1 MSTRKRYLFP
11 LSGTFPRAQGSQ
23 HNANIAISFVVNP
36 LDHYSTRMVFNVQDS
51 EFRRTVDPSELPY
64 KVVKLENVKVP
75 MKDGATLYAHIWIPQ
90 DALDGKIKVG
100 ALLEYLPYRKNDF
113 TAIRD
118 SIRHPYYA
126 GYGFALMRV
135 DMRGC
140 GDSDGILE
148 GEYLK
153 QEQDDNLEVF
163 DWIEKQ
169 NWSNGKVGQF
179 GKSWGGFNGLQVAA
193 RQHPAL
199 KTIITLCSTDDRYA
213 DDVHYRGGCLL
224 ASDMLWWASTMFA
237 YNARPQDPQV
247 REDWRENWFE
257 RLNTEPNVIEWVKH
271 QTRDEF
277 WKHGSV
283 CEDYSKVDI
292 PVLAVGGWRDGY
304 TNAVFRMA
312 ENLPNKESKG
322 IVGPWVHEYPEV
334 ATPYPGMGYNQL
346 AVLWFSKYLTSDV
359 GVLESITTN
368 LNIPPGFALDNLERV
383 SAFIQEPS
391 SVVDSYEY
399 REGVWVTQNA
409 EVAKTVEFHVDATT
423 KTLGAKVDGAEFV
436 EFSGAAEHGLFRG
449 TWCPFGQDGDFPTD
463 QKLEDSKCLTVDS
476 APLESDFSLLG
487 HPVFNATLS
496 SDSDLANLSVRLV
509 DINPESGEN
518 YLVSWGIANLSH
530 LNGDHTHP
538 VKLETDKKYEFAI
551 KLDAVGYK
559 FAKGHRIRLA
569 FSTTDWPS
577 SWPSSKTPTLKLFSG
592 SLLSL
597 PLVNEN
603 KKIVQDWPQPESL
616 EPCPREILREE
627 RRTKKVSYD
636 YIDRSWSIDDFS
648 DEGKRTIVHN
658 GAELGS
664 WNKNLWYIKE
674 NEPLLAFNQ
683 CDWELTVGRGDFQV
697 KLLTK
702 STMRADENNFILF
715 NELEAFEGDNKV
727 FEKKWENTIPR
738 EFV

>member
-1 MSTRKRYLFP
+1 
-11 LSGTFPRAQGSQ
+11 
-23 HNANIAISFVVNP
+23 
-36 LDHYSTRMVFNVQDS
+36 MVFNVQDS
-51 EFRRTVDPSELPY
+51 EYRRTVAPEELPY
-64 KVVKLENVKVP
+64 KVTKLENVP
-75 MKDGATLYAHIWIPQ
+75 IAMKDGAKLYAHIWIPEN
-90 DALDGKIKVG
+90 AISENLKVG
-100 ALLEYLPYRKNDF
+100 ALVEYLPYRKNDF

-126 GYGFALMRV
+126 GYGFALIRV

-169 NWSNGKVGQF
+169 SWSNGKIGQF

-199 KTIITLCSTDDRYA
+199 KTIITLMSTDDRYA

-237 YNARPQDPQV
+237 YNARPQDPLV

-271 QTRDEF
+271 QRRDDF

-304 TNAVFRMA
+304 TSAVFRMA
-312 ENLPNKESKG
+312 ENLPNPESKG
-322 IVGPWVHEYPEV
+322 MVGPWVHEYPEV

-346 AVLWFSKYLTSDV
+346 AVLWFSKYLTTEPEISAKIS
-359 GVLESITTN
+359 EN
-368 LNIPPGFALDNLERV
+368 LNIPENFKVDDLGRV
-383 SAFIQEPS
+383 NAFIQEPS
-391 SVVDSYEY
+391 SVAESYEF
-399 REGVWVTQNA
+399 RNGEWISQ
-409 EVAKTVEFHVDATT
+409 DAVSSD
-423 KTLGAKVDGAEFV
+423 KKVLYIDSKSQKLGEKIENDSFV

-463 QKLEDSKCLTVDS
+463 QKLEDLKCLTIDS
-476 APLESDFSLLG
+476 EPLESDFFVLG
-487 HPVFNATLS
+487 DPVIKAAVS
-496 SDSDLANLSVRLV
+496 SDSELANLTVRLV
-509 DINPESGEN
+509 DLNPDTEEN

-530 LNGDHTHP
+530 LNGDHTNP
-538 VKLETDKKYEFAI
+538 KLLETEKRYEFTF
-551 KLDAVGYK
+551 KLDSVGYK
-559 FAKGHRIRLA
+559 FASGHRIRLA

-577 SWPSSKTPTLKLFSG
+577 SWPSAKTPTLKLFSG
-592 SLLSL
+592 SSISF
-597 PLVNEN
+597 PLVNKN
-603 KKIVQDWPQPESL
+603 KKNIKEWPQPESL
-616 EPCPREILREE
+616 EPCTREILRAEK
-627 RRTKKVSYD
+627 RTKNVVYN
-636 YIDRSWSIDDFS
+636 YIDQSWTIDDFS
-648 DEGKRTIVHN
+648 DEGARSLVHN
-658 GAELGS
+658 GAEMGS
-664 WNKNLWYIKE
+664 WNKNKWYIKE

-702 STMRADENNFILF
+702 STMRADEKNFILF
-715 NELEAFEGDNKV
+715 NEIEAFEKDEKV
-727 FEKKWENTIPR
+727 FERKWETQIPR

>member
-1 MSTRKRYLFP
+1 
-11 LSGTFPRAQGSQ
+11 
-23 HNANIAISFVVNP
+23 
-36 LDHYSTRMVFNVQDS
+36 MVFNVQDS
-51 EFRRTVDPSELPY
+51 EYRRTVSPEQLPY
-64 KVVKLENVKVP
+64 KVTKLENVPIP
-75 MKDGATLYAHIWIPQ
+75 MKDGATLYAHIWIPEN
-90 DALDGKIKVG
+90 AISGNLKVG
-100 ALLEYLPYRKNDF
+100 SLVEYLPYRKNDF

-126 GYGFALMRV
+126 GYGFALIRV

-148 GEYLK
+148 GEYLE

-169 NWSNGKVGQF
+169 SWSNGKIGQF

-199 KTIITLCSTDDRYA
+199 KTIITLMSTDDRYA
-213 DDVHYRGGCLL
+213 DDVHYRGGCLM

-237 YNARPQDPQV
+237 YNARPQDPLI

-271 QTRDEF
+271 QRRDDF

-304 TNAVFRMA
+304 TSAVFRMA
-312 ENLPNKESKG
+312 ENLPNPESKG

-346 AVLWFSKYLTSDV
+346 AVLWFSKYLTS
-359 GVLESITTN
+359 EPEISAKISAN
-368 LNIPPGFALDNLERV
+368 LNIPENFKVDDLGRV
-383 SAFIQEPS
+383 NAFIQEPS
-391 SVVDSYEY
+391 SVAESYEF
-399 REGVWVTQNA
+399 RAGEWVSQDA
-409 EVAKTVEFHVDATT
+409 EFSAKKVLYIDSKSQKLGE
-423 KTLGAKVDGAEFV
+423 KTGNDSFV

-449 TWCPFGQDGDFPTD
+449 TWCPFGQEGDFPTD
-463 QKLEDSKCLTVDS
+463 QKLEDLKCLTIDS
-476 APLESDFSLLG
+476 EPLESEFSVLG
-487 HPVFNATLS
+487 DPVIKAVVS
-496 SDSDLANLSVRLV
+496 SDSELANLTVRLV
-509 DINPESGEN
+509 DLNPETKEN

-530 LNGDHTHP
+530 LNGDHTNP
-538 VKLETDKKYEFAI
+538 KLLETEKKYEFTF
-551 KLDAVGYK
+551 KLDSVGYK
-559 FAKGHRIRLA
+559 FAAGHRIRLA

-577 SWPSSKTPTLKLFSG
+577 SWPSAKTPTLKLFSG
-592 SLLSL
+592 SSISL
-597 PLVNEN
+597 PLVNA
-603 KKIVQDWPQPESL
+603 KKQIIKEWPQPESL
-616 EPCPREILREE
+616 EPCAREILRAEK
-627 RRTKKVSYD
+627 RTKNVVYD
-636 YIDRSWSIDDFS
+636 YIDQSWTIDDFS
-648 DEGKRTIVHN
+648 DEGARVLVHN
-658 GAELGS
+658 GAEMGS
-664 WNKNLWYIKE
+664 WNKNKWHIKE

-697 KLLTK
+697 KTLTK
-702 STMRADENNFILF
+702 STMKANEKNFILF
-715 NELEAFEGDNKV
+715 NEIEAFEKDEKV
-727 FEKKWENTIPR
+727 FERKWETQIPR